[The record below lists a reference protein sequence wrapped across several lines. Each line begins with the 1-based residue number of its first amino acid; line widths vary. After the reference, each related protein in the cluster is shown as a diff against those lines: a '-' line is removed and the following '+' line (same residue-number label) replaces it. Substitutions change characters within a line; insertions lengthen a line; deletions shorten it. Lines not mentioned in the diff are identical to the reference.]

1 MTTDDT
7 APSTNAASEWR
18 FWLSG
23 PQLIIILVLLV
34 GLFLTADFNR
44 RLALNRRIVADEEA
58 LRQEVAT
65 AQAYQA
71 ELLAQIEAAQSDAY
85 VERWARYE
93 AKMVKPGEV
102 LVVPLALPP
111 TPGAVATPPPTPTPA
126 PWEAWWE
133 LFFGNRR

>member
-1 MTTDDT
+1 MTTDET
-7 APSTNAASEWR
+7 APRTSAAFERR

-23 PQLIIILVLLV
+23 PQLIIILVLLA

-71 ELLAQIEAAQSDAY
+71 ELLAQMEAVQSDAY

-111 TPGAVATPPPTPTPA
+111 TPEAVPTPPPTPTPA
-126 PWEAWWE
+126 PWEAWWA
-133 LFFGNRR
+133 LFFGNR

>member
-1 MTTDDT
+1 MTTNDS
-7 APSTNAASEWR
+7 APRRSPPEWR
-18 FWLSG
+18 LWLSG
-23 PQLIIILVLLV
+23 PQLIIIVVLLV

-44 RLALNRRIVADEEA
+44 RLALNQSIVADEEA
-58 LRQEVAT
+58 LRQKVAT

-71 ELLAQIEAAQSDAY
+71 ELLAQIEAVQSDAY

-111 TPGAVATPPPTPTPA
+111 TPEAVPTPLPTPTPA
-126 PWEAWWE
+126 PWEAWWV
-133 LFFGNRR
+133 LFFGSR

>member
-1 MTTDDT
+1 MTTDET
-7 APSTNAASEWR
+7 APRTNAAFERR

-23 PQLIIILVLLV
+23 PQLIIVLVLLV

-71 ELLAQIEAAQSDAY
+71 ELLAQIEAVQSDAY

-111 TPGAVATPPPTPTPA
+111 TPEAVPTPLPTPTPA
-126 PWEAWWE
+126 PWEAWWA
-133 LFFGNRR
+133 LFFGNR